1 MKNKLQ
7 YIIIGVLIISN
18 IYFVFNFK
26 TKSGR
31 LNNEEFK
38 REMNYLSKRLGF
50 NKEQL
55 KLARNEYKRYDS
67 IKRKVERGFRRY
79 DLIIMDDISRGI
91 GDNSLNMSDYYD
103 VAIDLNE
110 EKLNH
115 WIKIRE
121 IADKNQAQKL
131 DSIWS
136 SMKERI
142 RSNK

>member
-7 YIIIGVLIISN
+7 YLVIGVLIISN
-18 IYFVFNFK
+18 IFFLYNSK
-26 TKSGR
+26 KKSGR
-31 LNNEEFK
+31 INNEEFR
-38 REMNYLSKRLGF
+38 REMNYLSERIGF
-50 NKEQL
+50 DKEQL
-55 KLARNEYKRYDS
+55 KLARKEYKRYDS

-79 DLIIMDDISRGI
+79 DLIIMDDISRDI
-91 GDNSLNMSDYYD
+91 DSNSLNMSDYYD
-103 VAIDLNE
+103 VAIELNK

-121 IADKNQAQKL
+121 IADEEQTKKL

-136 SMKERI
+136 RMKERI

>member
-26 TKSGR
+26 TKPGR
-31 LNNEEFK
+31 VNNEEFK

-55 KLARNEYKRYDS
+55 KLARKEYKRYDS
-67 IKRKVERGFRRY
+67 IKRKVERGFRRH

-103 VAIDLNE
+103 VAIELNE

-121 IADKNQAQKL
+121 IADENQAQKL

-136 SMKERI
+136 RMKERI

>member
-7 YIIIGVLIISN
+7 YLVIGVLIISN
-18 IYFVFNFK
+18 IFFLYNSK
-26 TKSGR
+26 KKSGR
-31 LNNEEFK
+31 INNEEFR
-38 REMNYLSKRLGF
+38 REMNYLSERIGF
-50 NKEQL
+50 DKEQL
-55 KLARNEYKRYDS
+55 KLARKEYKRYDS

-79 DLIIMDDISRGI
+79 DLIIMDDISRDI
-91 GDNSLNMSDYYD
+91 DNNSLNMSDYYD
-103 VAIDLNE
+103 VAIELNK

-121 IADKNQAQKL
+121 IADDEQTKKL

-136 SMKERI
+136 RMKERI

>member
-7 YIIIGVLIISN
+7 YLVIGVLIISN
-18 IYFVFNFK
+18 IFFLYNSK
-26 TKSGR
+26 KKSGR
-31 LNNEEFK
+31 INNEEFR
-38 REMNYLSKRLGF
+38 REMIYLSERIGF
-50 NKEQL
+50 DKEQL
-55 KLARNEYKRYDS
+55 KLARKEYKRYDS

-79 DLIIMDDISRGI
+79 DLIIMDDISRDI
-91 GDNSLNMSDYYD
+91 DNNSLNMSDYYD
-103 VAIDLNE
+103 VAIELNK

-121 IADKNQAQKL
+121 IADEEQTKKL

-136 SMKERI
+136 RMKERI

>member
-26 TKSGR
+26 TKPGR
-31 LNNEEFK
+31 VNNEEFK

-50 NKEQL
+50 DKEQL
-55 KLARNEYKRYDS
+55 KLARKEYKRYDS
-67 IKRKVERGFRRY
+67 IKRKVERGFRRH

-103 VAIDLNE
+103 VAIELNE

-115 WIKIRE
+115 WINIRE

-136 SMKERI
+136 RMKERI
-142 RSNK
+142 RSKK

>member
-7 YIIIGVLIISN
+7 YLVIGVLIISN
-18 IYFVFNFK
+18 IFFLYNSK
-26 TKSGR
+26 KKSGR
-31 LNNEEFK
+31 INNEEFR
-38 REMNYLSKRLGF
+38 REMNYLSERIGF
-50 NKEQL
+50 DKEQL
-55 KLARNEYKRYDS
+55 KLARKEYKRYDS

-79 DLIIMDDISRGI
+79 DLIIMDDISWDI
-91 GDNSLNMSDYYD
+91 DNNSLNMSDYYD
-103 VAIDLNE
+103 VAIELNK

-121 IADKNQAQKL
+121 IADEEQTKKL

-136 SMKERI
+136 RMKERI